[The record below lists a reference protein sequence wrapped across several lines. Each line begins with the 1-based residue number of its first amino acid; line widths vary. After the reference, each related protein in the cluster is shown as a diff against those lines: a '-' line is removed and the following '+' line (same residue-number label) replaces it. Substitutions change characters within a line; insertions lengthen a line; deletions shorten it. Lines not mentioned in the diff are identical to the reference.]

1 MNKADVLKANLEL
14 VKEGLVKLTWGNAS
28 AVDREKGVFYIK
40 PSGMEYSEMREE
52 HMVEV
57 DLSSGKHTGDSKP
70 SSDTPTH
77 MHLYNSFPDI
87 GGVVH
92 THSSWATSWAQ
103 ACREIPC
110 LGTTHADHF
119 FGSVPVTR
127 ALSKEEIEGEYEL
140 NTGKLI
146 VEHFKDGSYF
156 KQPGVLLA
164 EHGPFTW
171 GKTIQE
177 AVKHAIILEEIAK
190 MAYRTVMLGKDR
202 PVQQALLNKHYTRK
216 HGPDAYYGQKT

>member
-1 MNKADVLKANLEL
+1 MEKSDVFRANLKL
-14 VKEGLVKLTWGNAS
+14 VEEGLVKLTWGNAS
-28 AVDREKGVFYIK
+28 AANRKKGVMYIK
-40 PSGMEYSEMREE
+40 PSGMEYSAMTEE
-52 HMVEV
+52 DMVEV
-57 DLSSGKHTGDSKP
+57 DLETGNHVGNIKP

-77 MHLYNSFPDI
+77 LFLYKSFPEI

-103 ACREIPC
+103 ACKEIPC

-127 ALSKEEIEGEYEL
+127 PLSNEEIEGDYEL

-146 VEHFKDGSYF
+146 AMHFDKLNYLE
-156 KQPGVLLA
+156 QPGVLVA

-171 GKTIQE
+171 GKTVEE
-177 AVKHAIILEEIAK
+177 AVEHAIILEEIAK
-190 MAYRTVMLGKDR
+190 MAFRTIMLGKEE
-202 PVQQALLNKHYTRK
+202 PVSEALLNKHYTRK
-216 HGPDAYYGQKT
+216 HGPDSYYGQNT